1 MMTEHALV
9 RSTAAALWLRWEKY
23 YELCKPKVVLLIAF
37 TAFVGMLLAVDGAP
51 PLLRVLAGVIG
62 IALAA
67 AGGAALNHVVDRKLD
82 AAMERTQHRPL
93 PRGELGNGQALVFA
107 LAIGGAGVTVLALFV
122 NPLTAAL
129 TFAALIGYAV
139 IYTVFLKH
147 ATPLNI
153 VLGGAAGAAPPL
165 LGWTAMTG
173 EVTASAWLLFL
184 IVFMW
189 TPPHFWPLAIRRRQE
204 YARVGVP
211 MLPVT
216 HGVEFTTRRVLQYTV
231 LLVAITLL
239 PFLTHMSGWLYFGGA
254 LLLGAGFLFHAVALW
269 FRPTDAQAMRT
280 FLYSI
285 FYLSSLFGLLLADH
299 YVRLLL
305 RL

>member
-1 MMTEHALV
+1 MTEHAIS
-9 RSTAAALWLRWEKY
+9 RSAAIALRWEKY
-23 YELCKPKVVLLIAF
+23 YELCKPKVVTLIAF

-51 PLLRVLAGVIG
+51 PLLPMIAGVAG

-67 AGGAALNHVVDRKLD
+67 AGGAALNQLVDRHLD
-82 AAMERTQHRPL
+82 AIMERTQRRPL
-93 PRGELGNGQALVFA
+93 PAGELSTRQALAFA
-107 LAIGGAGVTVLALFV
+107 LTLGTLGVGILTAFV
-122 NPLTAAL
+122 NPLTAVL
-129 TFAALIGYAV
+129 TFIALIGYAV

-165 LGWTAMTG
+165 LGWAAMTG
-173 EVTASAWLLFL
+173 SVPLSAWLLFL

-189 TPPHFWPLAIRRRQE
+189 TPPHFWPLAIRRRDE
-204 YARVGVP
+204 YARAGVP

-216 HGVEFTTRRVLQYTV
+216 HGVAHTTQRVLLYTV
-231 LLVAITLL
+231 LLVIVTLL
-239 PFLTHMSGWLYFGGA
+239 PFFTGMSGWLYVAGA
-254 LLLGAGFLFHAVALW
+254 CGLGAGFLYHAVRLW
-269 FRPTDAQAMRT
+269 RAPDDRRAMRT

-299 YVRLLL
+299 YVGLLL